1 MGNRLVRGFT
11 FVANKGMKL
20 DANISKA
27 KLFLAPAI
35 WANRVGLR
43 PRESLHFIFCA
54 AWHLD
59 FQLILTKSSTSTRV
73 ERSD

>member
-20 DANISKA
+20 DADIAKA

-43 PRESLHFIFCA
+43 LRKSLHLIFCITR
-54 AWHLD
+54 HLYV
-59 FQLILTKSSTSTRV
+59 Q
-73 ERSD
+73 